1 MHSNLKQLI
10 KIIQVQLNTSNLR
23 SEFIALFLTSLI
35 KSKSVNLAD
44 IAGLFSMTNKFE
56 SNYRR
61 IQRFFQGYMM
71 NFVKIGQMLI
81 SMLPR
86 QTKYVVAIDRTNWE
100 FGKTPINIMLVSVV
114 YKEISLPVCWMLLDK
129 KGFSNHYERIELLN
143 RLFEILPKEQIQ
155 CLVGDREFDGKE
167 FIGFLKEEGLNFHIR
182 IRHTVTFNNT
192 RNKKGK
198 RIKNLLDKV
207 KSYRYFIYPEKV
219 VIYEQMLYVGGKKL
233 PDGDYLILIS
243 SNNPEDAQTEYKKRW
258 TIETLFNKLKKR
270 GFNLETTHMRDKN
283 KLEKLL
289 GLVSIA
295 YLWAFLTGEE
305 LKKIYKIMIYET
317 GKKAKS
323 SFDKGLKYLRGAL
336 SNIHE
341 KENEVLNLINLLSC
355 A

>member
-10 KIIQVQLNTSNLR
+10 KIIQVQLNASYLR

-44 IAGLFSMTNKFE
+44 IAGLFSVTNKFE

-61 IQRFFQGYMM
+61 IQRFFQEYMM

-100 FGKTPINIMLVSVV
+100 FGKTPINIMLISLV
-114 YKEISLPVCWMLLDK
+114 YKDISLPVCWMLLDK
-129 KGFSNHYERIELLN
+129 KGFSNHYERIELLK
-143 RLFEILPKEQIQ
+143 RLFEILPKEQIA

-167 FIGFLKEEGLNFHIR
+167 FIKFLKDEGINFHIR
-182 IRHTVTFNNT
+182 IRHTVTYNYT
-192 RNKKGK
+192 RTAKGK

-207 KSYRYFIYPEKV
+207 KSFRYIIYPEKV
-219 VIYEQMLYVGGKKL
+219 VIYDQMLHVGGKKL

-243 SNNPEDAQTEYKKRW
+243 SSNPENAQEEYKKRW

-270 GFNLETTHMRDKN
+270 GFNLETTHMRDKD

-295 YLWAFLTGEE
+295 YVWAFLTGEE
-305 LKKIYKIMIYET
+305 MKRSYTVILAEK
-317 GKKAKS
+317 GKRAKS
-323 SFDKGLKYLRGAL
+323 SFDKGLKYLRSLL

-341 KENEVLNLINLLSC
+341 IKQEILNMINLLSC

>member
-1 MHSNLKQLI
+1 
-10 KIIQVQLNTSNLR
+10 
-23 SEFIALFLTSLI
+23 
-35 KSKSVNLAD
+35 
-44 IAGLFSMTNKFE
+44 
-56 SNYRR
+56 
-61 IQRFFQGYMM
+61 
-71 NFVKIGQMLI
+71 
-81 SMLPR
+81 
-86 QTKYVVAIDRTNWE
+86 
-100 FGKTPINIMLVSVV
+100 
-114 YKEISLPVCWMLLDK
+114 
-129 KGFSNHYERIELLN
+129 
-143 RLFEILPKEQIQ
+143 
-155 CLVGDREFDGKE
+155 
-167 FIGFLKEEGLNFHIR
+167 
-182 IRHTVTFNNT
+182 
-192 RNKKGK
+192 
-198 RIKNLLDKV
+198 
-207 KSYRYFIYPEKV
+207 
-219 VIYEQMLYVGGKKL
+219 MLYVGGKKL

-243 SNNPEDAQTEYKKRW
+243 SNNPEDAQTEYKKIW

>member
-270 GFNLETTHMRDKN
+270 GFNLESTHMRDKN

-295 YLWAFLTGEE
+295 YVWAFLTGEE
-305 LKKIYKIMIYET
+305 IKKSYKIMIYVT